1 MKTVGVDIGYGFL
14 KVYDG
19 NNFIVIPSVI
29 GESISMAFEMQKEMG
44 HTESNK
50 INYRKLSEVIVDDNE
65 YSVGEFAILQSENSY
80 RPISLDR
87 ATDGFLKV
95 FFLLGLACT
104 MNENDTEEHFHL
116 VTGLPVK
123 DFVLHKNFYVKE
135 FTGTHSIKINGF
147 ERIINI
153 DKVTVIPQP
162 YGTFCDGLFESDG
175 SANEGFAQQHIGII
189 DVGFKTSDFIQI
201 KDYTYLEKYSSTSI
215 NGMSYIYSEVKDY
228 LHNQYA
234 ISKEDFELETIIRDG
249 SLRYNGQT
257 IDISDFLV
265 KVKKSL
271 TKKISAEIKNKWP
284 NFPELEVIIIS
295 GGGGSMLFDYFY
307 DALREDIVLSHDP
320 QIANV
325 RGYYSWGKYLDKM
338 IGGEN

>member
-19 NNFIVIPSVI
+19 TNFIVIPSVI
-29 GESISMAFEMQKEMG
+29 GEAISMAFEMQKEMG
-44 HTESNK
+44 KKESNK
-50 INYRKLSEVIVDDNE
+50 INPQKLSEVIVDDNE

-104 MNENDTEEHFHL
+104 MEENKTEEDFHL

-123 DFVLHKNFYVKE
+123 DFVLHKNFYVSE
-135 FTGTHSIKINGF
+135 FTGEHTITINGF
-147 ERIINI
+147 ERTINI
-153 DKVTVIPQP
+153 KKVTVIPQP
-162 YGTFCDGLFESDG
+162 YGTFCDGLFDAEG
-175 SANEGFAQQHIGII
+175 NANESFAQQHIGII

-215 NGMSYIYSEVKDY
+215 NGMSYIYNEVKDY
-228 LHNQYA
+228 LHTQYG
-234 ISKEDFELETIIRDG
+234 ISKEDFELEKIIREG
-249 SLRYNGQT
+249 SLKYNGEI

-265 KVKKSL
+265 KTKKSL

-295 GGGGSMLFDYFY
+295 GGGGAMLYDYFY
-307 DALREDIVLSHDP
+307 DLLREDSVLSHDP

-325 RGYYSWGKYLDKM
+325 RGYYSWGEYLNKM
-338 IGGEN
+338 TGGAN

>member
-29 GESISMAFEMQKEMG
+29 GEAVSMAFEMQKEMG
-44 HTESNK
+44 YKESNK

-104 MNENDTEEHFHL
+104 MDENKTEENFHL

-123 DFVLHKNFYVKE
+123 DFVLHKGFYVNT
-135 FTGTHSIKINGF
+135 FTGTHTIKINGF

-162 YGTFCDGLFESDG
+162 YGTFCDGLFDSNGKEDES
-175 SANEGFAQQHIGII
+175 FAKQHIGII

-201 KDYTYLEKYSSTSI
+201 KDYTYLEKFSSTSV
-215 NGMSYIYSEVKDY
+215 NGMSYIYNSVKDY
-228 LHNQYA
+228 LHTEYG
-234 ISKEDFELETIIRDG
+234 ITKEDFELETIIREG
-249 SLRYNGQT
+249 SLRYNGQN
-257 IDISDFLV
+257 IDITDYLIGI
-265 KVKKSL
+265 KKNL
-271 TKKISAEIKNKWP
+271 AKKISAEIKNKWP

-295 GGGGSMLFDYFY
+295 GGGGAMLFDYFY
-307 DALREDIVLSHDP
+307 DVLREDIVLSHDP

-325 RGYYSWGKYLDKM
+325 RGYYSWGAYLDKM
-338 IGGEN
+338 TGGDN